1 MKIQFIG
8 AARTVTGS
16 QHLLTIHDKKIL
28 LECGLFQGRRKDT
41 YEKNKSF
48 MFEPSEI
55 DALILSHA
63 HIDHSGN
70 IPHLVKDGFR
80 GPIYSTSATKDLCE
94 IMLKDSAYLQQR
106 DIEWLNKKN
115 KKHIPDESLYS
126 IEDVDAAIQYF
137 VPVNYNTATEIFPG
151 VTAYFQDAGH
161 ILGSAGIFL
170 EIEEENG
177 KKINFGF
184 SGDIGRYDTP
194 IIKDPDYFRDLD
206 LLIMESTYGNR
217 LHTKKDEVEEEVAK
231 VVRQVFDR
239 KGKIIIPAF
248 AVGRTQLLVY
258 VFHKLFDQ
266 KRIPEI
272 PIYVDSPLAVNA
284 TKVFKDHPECF
295 DRETSR
301 IFLESGNDPFGF
313 GRLKYISTVDQS
325 KELNDINDP
334 IIIIS
339 ASGMAEGGRILHH
352 LANNIGNPKNLVL
365 FVGYAAEQTLARK
378 IMDGIK
384 QVNILGE
391 EYSVNCQIKI
401 MDYFSGHADQNEL
414 LDYLSL
420 NPQKRLKNIF
430 LVHGEE
436 DQALPLKEK
445 ILQKGYKNADYP
457 MSGEKFVI

>member
-16 QHLLTIHDKKIL
+16 QHLLTINNKKIL

-41 YEKNKSF
+41 YEKNKNFSF
-48 MFEPSEI
+48 DPKEI
-55 DALILSHA
+55 DTLILSHA

-231 VVRQVFDR
+231 VVRQVFD
-239 KGKIIIPAF
+239 
-248 AVGRTQLLVY
+248 
-258 VFHKLFDQ
+258 
-266 KRIPEI
+266 
-272 PIYVDSPLAVNA
+272 
-284 TKVFKDHPECF
+284 
-295 DRETSR
+295 
-301 IFLESGNDPFGF
+301 
-313 GRLKYISTVDQS
+313 
-325 KELNDINDP
+325 
-334 IIIIS
+334 
-339 ASGMAEGGRILHH
+339 
-352 LANNIGNPKNLVL
+352 
-365 FVGYAAEQTLARK
+365 
-378 IMDGIK
+378 
-384 QVNILGE
+384 
-391 EYSVNCQIKI
+391 
-401 MDYFSGHADQNEL
+401 
-414 LDYLSL
+414 
-420 NPQKRLKNIF
+420 
-430 LVHGEE
+430 
-436 DQALPLKEK
+436 
-445 ILQKGYKNADYP
+445 
-457 MSGEKFVI
+457 